1 MSSGEEDK
9 RELLLLR
16 SGNAEVGVA
25 PMHGCALTHWKVQ
38 GLHLLRPCRTNG
50 SDPLESACFIMAPF
64 SNVIEG
70 CQFKYGERFFWL
82 APNHPSER
90 LPIHGDAWLGR
101 WTVDRILHKS
111 LESHYAHDSRKGYPF
126 SYRVRQTI
134 ELADGELKISLKLFN
149 TDLRPMPAGLGI
161 HPYFRRPAG
170 TLLCMLHSGR
180 WTGSAVVADRRFLSE
195 EELPKETIDDCFVG
209 WTQFAVLRWPQA
221 GVQLS
226 IQSSASAS
234 ALVVFSPANADFVCV
249 EPVSHVNDGINAH
262 ARGIGGTGV
271 QMLEPEGS
279 LELKTMIRVDIGEA
293 SPLIS

>member
-1 MSSGEEDK
+1 
-9 RELLLLR
+9 
-16 SGNAEVGVA
+16 
-25 PMHGCALTHWKVQ
+25 
-38 GLHLLRPCRTNG
+38 
-50 SDPLESACFIMAPF
+50 
-64 SNVIEG
+64 
-70 CQFKYGERFFWL
+70 
-82 APNHPSER
+82 
-90 LPIHGDAWLGR
+90 
-101 WTVDRILHKS
+101 
-111 LESHYAHDSRKGYPF
+111 
-126 SYRVRQTI
+126 
-134 ELADGELKISLKLFN
+134 
-149 TDLRPMPAGLGI
+149 
-161 HPYFRRPAG
+161 
-170 TLLCMLHSGR
+170 MLHSGR

-234 ALVVFSPANADFVCV
+234 ALVVFSPAGADFVCV

-279 LELKTMIRVDIGEA
+279 LELKTTIRVDIGEA